1 MAGQTVR
8 VTLVNG
14 NKVEGRMGGIVD
26 ERMEVVRLVDGGEVA
41 YPIAMRLIDTF
52 EVWRRDQNP

>member
-1 MAGQTVR
+1 
-8 VTLVNG
+8 
-14 NKVEGRMGGIVD
+14 
-26 ERMEVVRLVDGGEVA
+26 MEVVRLVDGGEVA